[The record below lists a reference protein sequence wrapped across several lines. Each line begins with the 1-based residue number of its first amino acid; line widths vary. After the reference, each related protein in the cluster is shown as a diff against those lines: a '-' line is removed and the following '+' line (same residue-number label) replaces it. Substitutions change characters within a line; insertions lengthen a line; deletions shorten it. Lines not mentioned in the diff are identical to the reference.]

1 MRYRFHDHGLITN
14 GVRESV
20 DHEAALLDRRLE
32 AFADDL
38 KLLDVTL
45 IHHQRSDTY
54 TARLVLC
61 LPDREM
67 PADGDGPAPTVALR
81 AAFEDLN
88 DRLDE
93 YLAKLRGEPAI
104 RDEQRKPAWKPKIS
118 LPVE

>member
-1 MRYRFHDHGLITN
+1 MRYRYHDHGLITDA
-14 GVRESV
+14 VHDSVEHES
-20 DHEAALLDRRLE
+20 ALLDRRLE
-32 AFADDL
+32 DFAEDL

-61 LPDREM
+61 LPDREL
-67 PADGDGPAPTVALR
+67 PADGDGPAPAVALR
-81 AAFEDLN
+81 VAFDDLN

>member
-1 MRYRFHDHGLITN
+1 MRYRFHDHGLITD

-20 DHEAALLDRRLE
+20 DHESAVIDRRLE
-32 AFADDL
+32 DFADDL

-45 IHHQRSDTY
+45 VHHRRDDSY

-81 AAFEDLN
+81 AAFADLS

-104 RDEQRKPAWKPKIS
+104 RDEQRKPAWKPPIS
-118 LPVE
+118 LPVD